1 MHKRTDKTI
10 LVIMLI
16 LIAFG
21 FIMIYSASAVISL
34 KKYGDSF
41 FFLKKQLIW
50 GLLGMIAFMTAHSL
64 DYRTWQRYVIPVFAI
79 SCLMLILVMTPL
91 FGSAVNGSRR
101 WLRLAIVSFQ
111 PSEIT
116 KLAVIIYLASYLARK
131 GDGIRDFFHGFV
143 PPLILIGIIMG
154 LIIIEPDLG
163 SVVTIGLVA
172 GTLLIIGGARLS
184 HMFLVVLL
192 SAPVVYHF
200 VMQVG
205 YRRARLMTFLDPW
218 KDQTDAGFQ
227 IVQSFLAFGSGG
239 ILGSGLGEGRQKL
252 FFLPYP
258 HTDFIFAIIGEEMG
272 LLGVFSII
280 LLYVLLALKGC
291 TIAIKTEDPFGSY
304 LAFGITMMI
313 TIQVLIN
320 ICVATGLLPTK
331 GLALPFLSYGGSS
344 LLTNMLGM
352 GMLSSIAKDG
362 RGR

>member
-1 MHKRTDKTI
+1 MPKRTDKTI
-10 LVIMLI
+10 LVTMLI

-21 FIMIYSASAVISL
+21 FIMIYSASAVISY

-50 GLLGMIAFMTAHSL
+50 GLLGMIAFMAAHSL
-64 DYRTWQRYVIPVFAI
+64 DYRTWQRYVIPVFAL
-79 SCLMLILVMTPL
+79 SCLMLILVLTPL
-91 FGSAVNGSRR
+91 FGPAVNGSRR
-101 WLRLAIVSFQ
+101 WLRLGIISFQ

-116 KLAVIIYLASYLARK
+116 KLAVIIYLAGYLARK

-143 PPLILIGIIMG
+143 PPMILIGIIMG

-172 GTLLIIGGARLS
+172 GTLLLIGGARLS
-184 HMFLVVLL
+184 HMSLVVLL
-192 SAPVVYHF
+192 SAPIVYRF

-205 YRRARLMTFLDPW
+205 YRRQRWETFLNPWMDP
-218 KDQTDAGFQ
+218 AGSGFQ
-227 IVQSFLAFGSGG
+227 IVQSFMAFGSGG
-239 ILGSGLGEGRQKL
+239 LLGSGLGEGRQKL

-280 LLYVLLALKGC
+280 LLYLLLALKGC
-291 TIAIKTEDPFGSY
+291 TIAIKTEDLFGSY